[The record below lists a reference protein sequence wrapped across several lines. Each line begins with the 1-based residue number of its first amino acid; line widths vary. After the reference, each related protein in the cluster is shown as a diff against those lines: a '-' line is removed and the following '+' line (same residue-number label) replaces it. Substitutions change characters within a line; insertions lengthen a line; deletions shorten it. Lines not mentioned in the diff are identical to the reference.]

1 MNTSFRT
8 HAKSSELLETI
19 HSDGKKII
27 EERHRKFCFSFSTV
41 YTHRVAKYVPLVR
54 LELTTSASL
63 FVYKYSALTD
73 CATGAD
79 GGDRYKSTLI
89 ANTHGHTLTRRAN
102 EPRSP
107 F

>member
-1 MNTSFRT
+1 MVEGIYRRLEDVSVV
-8 HAKSSELLETI
+8 SE
-19 HSDGKKII
+19 KKK
-27 EERHRKFCFSFSTV
+27 H
-41 YTHRVAKYVPLVR
+41 VPLVR